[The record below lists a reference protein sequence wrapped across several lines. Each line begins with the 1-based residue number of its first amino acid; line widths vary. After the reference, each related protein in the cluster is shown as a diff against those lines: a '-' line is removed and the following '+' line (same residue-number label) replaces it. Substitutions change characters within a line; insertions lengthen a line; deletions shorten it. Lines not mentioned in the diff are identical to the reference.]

1 MQLAPH
7 GRPAPSPADAVAL
20 LRAVSDL
27 GIDHIDTAAFYGN
40 GSVNRAIAA
49 AFPASAHSPLIA
61 TKVGAREVGGK
72 LVTKQKPAEL
82 REDVLTNLR
91 GLGRENVDLIY
102 LRRADIA
109 PGIIATGDQV
119 VPIEDQLA
127 ELMAL
132 RDEGLIGA
140 IGLSN
145 VTVEQLQVALP
156 VGIDAVQN
164 FYNFLDRDTEPVLDL
179 ARQQGIAWIP
189 YFPLGS
195 GFPGRPRVTDVPS
208 VIATAADLGATPSQ
222 VGLAWLLAHY
232 DHTLLIPGSSDLE
245 HIRQNLAAA
254 DLELNPDRITT

>member
-1 MQLAPH
+1 
-7 GRPAPSPADAVAL
+7 VAL
-20 LRAVSDL
+20 LRAVSEL
-27 GIDHIDTAAFYGN
+27 GIDHIDTAEFYGN

-49 AFPASAHSPLIA
+49 AFPAYADSPLIA
-61 TKVGAREVGGK
+61 TKVGAREVDGK
-72 LVTKQKPAEL
+72 LVAKQKPAEL
-82 REDVLTNLR
+82 REDVVTNLR
-91 GLGRENVDLIY
+91 ALGRENVDLVY

-127 ELMAL
+127 ELSAL

-145 VTVEQLQVALP
+145 VTVEQLRVAIP

-164 FYNFLDRDTEPVLDL
+164 FYNLLDRDTEPVLDL
-179 ARQQGIAWIP
+179 ARMHGIAWIP

-208 VIATAADLGATPSQ
+208 VIETAADLGATPSQ

-232 DHTLLIPGSSDLE
+232 DHTLLIPGSGDLE
-245 HIRQNLAAA
+245 HIRQNLAAGNL
-254 DLELNPDRITT
+254 DLLNPDRITT